1 MTGTAARTS
10 VLLTVVLTRS
20 HCRRSVHASED
31 DKSLSVSTTPC
42 STSNL
47 TGRMPEL
54 IVCCPASTFSTHVT
68 VSPTVTVLVVLTPAP
83 HGIVTTF
90 PALAVVVVVVRGA
103 VVVVVVGGAVGVLP
117 AHHTSSPCMQ
127 VQHSCIHTLHNQHKR
142 G

>member
-1 MTGTAARTS
+1 
-10 VLLTVVLTRS
+10 
-20 HCRRSVHASED
+20 
-31 DKSLSVSTTPC
+31 
-42 STSNL
+42 
-47 TGRMPEL
+47 MPEL

-103 VVVVVVGGAVGVLP
+103 VVVVVVGGAVGLLP
-117 AHHTSSPCMQ
+117 AHPTSSSCMHAGTAQ
-127 VQHSCIHTLHNQHKR
+127 LHHTLHNQHKR